1 METIVERCCGL
12 DVHQATIVACLLVG
26 HAGQKPRREVK
37 TFRAMTQDLLALR
50 DWLLSEGCTHVG
62 MESTGVYWKPV
73 YAVLES
79 AFQLVVGNA
88 RHIRNVPGRKTDVK
102 DSEWIA
108 DLLRHGLIAKS
119 FVPPKPIREL
129 RDLLRYRRK
138 VVESRSAERNRLL
151 KLLETANI
159 KLASVAANVFGVSGM
174 LMLNAILKD
183 DSSPAQMAQL
193 AKGRMRGKIP
203 ELKLALEGSV
213 QEHHRFLLRLQL
225 RRLKRADE
233 DLAELEQ
240 RIDER
245 LGPYREQQE
254 LLVQIPGVDRILA
267 AVIIAELGTDMT
279 VFHSAKHLAAW
290 AGVCP
295 GNNESAG
302 KRKSDRVRSGN
313 VHLKTALVEAANAA
327 SHKKGSYL
335 KDKFFRI
342 KARRGHKRAAMAI
355 AHKILIAAYH
365 MLSTRSAYKDLG
377 EPYLDRVAKHR
388 VTNQLVHRLERLG
401 YDVQL
406 IQKVA

>member
-1 METIVERCCGL
+1 MDTIVERCCGL
-12 DVHQATIVACLLVG
+12 DVHQAKIVACLLVG
-26 HAGQKPRREVK
+26 HASQKPRKEVK

-50 DWLLSEGCTHVG
+50 DWLL
-62 MESTGVYWKPV
+62 
-73 YAVLES
+73 
-79 AFQLVVGNA
+79 
-88 RHIRNVPGRKTDVK
+88 
-102 DSEWIA
+102 
-108 DLLRHGLIAKS
+108 
-119 FVPPKPIREL
+119 
-129 RDLLRYRRK
+129 
-138 VVESRSAERNRLL
+138 
-151 KLLETANI
+151 
-159 KLASVAANVFGVSGM
+159 
-174 LMLNAILKD
+174 
-183 DSSPAQMAQL
+183 
-193 AKGRMRGKIP
+193 P

-240 RIDER
+240 RVDER
-245 LGPYREQQE
+245 LEPYREQQA
-254 LLVQIPGVDRILA
+254 LLVQIPGIDRIGA

-327 SHKKGSYL
+327 SRKKGSYL
-335 KDKFFRI
+335 KDKFFRL
-342 KARRGHKRAAMAI
+342 KARRGHKRAAIAI

-365 MLSTRSAYKDLG
+365 MLSTGSAYKDLG

-388 VTNQLVHRLERLG
+388 VTSQLVHRLERLG